1 MVKRKAR
8 HTAAMVNAMLNVN
21 SVSELVESVKQ
32 SPLTVKSKF
41 DNEGS
46 KCFCVDVVL
55 TKEQAEKVDA
65 MAIRKHDQGRTVKLG
80 FDNESVLV
88 GSRGTHKGTRLAYR
102 FQVVQY
108 AA

>member
-1 MVKRKAR
+1 
-8 HTAAMVNAMLNVN
+8 MLNVN
-21 SVSELVESVKQ
+21 SLNELIESVK
-32 SPLTVKSKF
+32 SNPLTVKSKF

-55 TKEQAEKVDA
+55 TKFEAAKVDA

-88 GSRGTHKGTRLAYR
+88 GSRGTHNGTRLAYR
-102 FQVVQY
+102 FQVMQY